1 MTGLLMSA
9 PTDDIMM
16 AIWSS
21 ITARPNEP
29 PCRFS
34 SACSAASLSASA
46 LISPFSSS

>member
-1 MTGLLMSA
+1 MIGFLMSA

-21 ITARPNEP
+21 ITASPKEP

-34 SACSAASLSASA
+34 SACSAASFSASA
-46 LISPFSSS
+46 LISAFSFS